1 MSKLNALS
9 AIVHPREIHIE
20 SRLQHP
26 KDDRNRVWLA
36 VCDIKFPPYP
46 VQYVKGAVGAEREQ
60 VVGVY
65 YCWDGGLAEE
75 EELREDAGGFE
86 DYGEGPHDL
95 HPPPIP
101 RLLKN
106 HHHQRRSHSTTHQT
120 RSPQLPRLLALPRPR
135 IHSQHQEQNV
145 HAAQDVEY
153 LEDGVP
159 GRVELEDV
167 EVAGHEDAA
176 VEGLRDEGDAFGAL
190 VAVDGEDEDAFREG
204 VRDVAE
210 DAEDVHRHHDCDL
223 VGCDAWSRRKSN
235 GLEL

>member
-1 MSKLNALS
+1 M
-9 AIVHPREIHIE
+9 RDE
-20 SRLQHP
+20 
-26 KDDRNRVWLA
+26 
-36 VCDIKFPPYP
+36 
-46 VQYVKGAVGAEREQ
+46 G
-60 VVGVY
+60 
-65 YCWDGGLAEE
+65 
-75 EELREDAGGFE
+75 DAF
-86 DYGEGPHDL
+86 
-95 HPPPIP
+95 
-101 RLLKN
+101 
-106 HHHQRRSHSTTHQT
+106 
-120 RSPQLPRLLALPRPR
+120 LALPRPR

-210 DAEDVHRHHDCDL
+210 DAEDLEEGGRVSATIRACSITLRLGTLAIAQEWEMAMGLGLTFIDTMIAIWWVVML
-223 VGCDAWSRRKSN
+223 GAGGRAMAWSC
-235 GLEL
+235 E